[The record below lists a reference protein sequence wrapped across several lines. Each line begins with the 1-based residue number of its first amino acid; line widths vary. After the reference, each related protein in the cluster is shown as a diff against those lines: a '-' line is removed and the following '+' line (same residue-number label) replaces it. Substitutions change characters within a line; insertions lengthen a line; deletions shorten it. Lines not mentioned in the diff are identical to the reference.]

1 VALLEFN
8 LTSIVMLLEFILL
21 AFFLYKFLYKPY
33 LNMTSERK
41 NKIKAD
47 LDAAEKAKDAAEG
60 LKEKNRLQLEETRAA
75 IEKMMNS
82 AKKNADV
89 YQSEEREKVRI
100 QVERITL
107 TAKTEIERM
116 KTEAVDNINNEIV
129 KISVLIASKL
139 LEKQIDE
146 KIQKEFVFSML
157 KKIREEE

>member
-47 LDAAEKAKDAAEG
+47 LEVAGKAKVAAEEM
-60 LKEKNRLQLEETRAA
+60 KENSRLQLEETRAV

-82 AKKNADV
+82 ARKNADV
-89 YQSEEREKVRI
+89 YQTEEREKARL
-100 QVERITL
+100 QVERITQ
-107 TAKTEIERM
+107 TAKNEIERM
-116 KTEAVDNINNEIV
+116 KTEAIDNINNEIV

-157 KKIREEE
+157 RKIREEE

>member
-1 VALLEFN
+1 MALLEFN

>member
-47 LDAAEKAKDAAEG
+47 LEVAGKAKVAAEEM
-60 LKEKNRLQLEETRAA
+60 KENSRLQLEETRAV

-82 AKKNADV
+82 ARKNADV
-89 YQSEEREKVRI
+89 YQTEEREKARL
-100 QVERITL
+100 QVERITQ
-107 TAKTEIERM
+107 TAKNEIERM
-116 KTEAVDNINNEIV
+116 KTEAIDNINNEIV

-139 LEKQIDE
+139 LEKQMDE

-157 KKIREEE
+157 RKIREEE

>member
-1 VALLEFN
+1 MALLEFN

-60 LKEKNRLQLEETRAA
+60 LKEKSRLQLEETRAA

-89 YQSEEREKVRI
+89 YQSEEREKVKLQI
-100 QVERITL
+100 ERITL
-107 TAKTEIERM
+107 TAKSEIERM